1 MDPQEKVTKYVH
13 ENVSTML
20 RAGQPRF
27 DEEQGHWHV
36 PVLSDVGKR
45 AVVLGTYVLDRKL
58 HFVRNPVKQIMDR
71 LTDQLS
77 GEAVSGLDDAQGL
90 QAAGDNALGDTV
102 AAAKPLEEHAQDIGL
117 VDELTGLATPAA
129 FLIRLDQELER
140 LQRYEMP
147 FCIAFLDIENL
158 WDVNLKHGPLIADA
172 LVAQVA
178 KVVEGVL
185 RGSDVAAHWAGA
197 RFALLMQGPKEEVLI
212 GVERVLK
219 AVQSFQPVVRKGD
232 EPLPLS
238 AYIGGT
244 SCPRSD
250 PEAECTPPA
259 LVKEA
264 RGVLMAA
271 KASGD
276 TRVMFS

>member
-1 MDPQEKVTKYVH
+1 MDPREKVTKYVH

-27 DEEQGHWHV
+27 DEEQGYWHV

-45 AVVLGTYVLDRKL
+45 ARVLGTYVLDRKM

-77 GEAVSGLDDAQGL
+77 GEGIPGLDDEQEL
-90 QAAGDNALGDTV
+90 EDRGDNALGDTV
-102 AAAKPLEEHAQDIGL
+102 AALKPLEEHAQDLSL
-117 VDELTGLATPAA
+117 VDQLTGLATPAA

-140 LQRYEMP
+140 LQRYKMP

-158 WDVNLKHGPLIADA
+158 WDVNLAHGPLVADA

-178 KVVEGVL
+178 KIIEGVL
-185 RGSDVAAHWAGA
+185 RGGDVGAHWAGA
-197 RFALLMQGPKEEVLI
+197 RYALLMQGAKEEVLVGAQRI
-212 GVERVLK
+212 LD

-232 EPLPLS
+232 EPLQVA

-250 PEAECTPPA
+250 PDAEHTPPA

-276 TRVMFS
+276 KRLMFS

>member
-1 MDPQEKVTKYVH
+1 VEPSEKVTKYVH

-20 RAGQPRF
+20 RAGQARF
-27 DEEQGHWHV
+27 DDEQGYWHV

-77 GEAVSGLDDAQGL
+77 GENIGGGDQEGATGPGESELGETVSAP
-90 QAAGDNALGDTV
+90 
-102 AAAKPLEEHAQDIGL
+102 KPLEEHAQEISL
-117 VDELTGLATPAA
+117 VDQLTGLATPAA

-140 LQRYEMP
+140 LERYKMP
-147 FCIAFLDIENL
+147 FCVAFVDLEDL
-158 WDVNLKHGPLIADA
+158 WAVNLTHGPLVADA

-178 KVVEGVL
+178 KVIEGLL

-197 RFALLMQGPKEEVLI
+197 RFALLMQGSKEEVLV
-212 GVERVLK
+212 GAERVLGGIQ
-219 AVQSFQPVVRKGD
+219 AFQPVVRKGD
-232 EPLPLS
+232 PPLALS
-238 AYIGGT
+238 AYLGGT

-250 PEAECTPPA
+250 PDAETTPPA
-259 LVKEA
+259 LIKEA
-264 RGVLMAA
+264 RGVLMAT
-271 KASGD
+271 KASED
-276 TRVMFS
+276 KRIMFS

>member
-1 MDPQEKVTKYVH
+1 MEPQEKVTKYIH

-27 DEEQGHWHV
+27 DEEQGYWHV
-36 PVLSDVGKR
+36 PVLSDAGKR
-45 AVVLGTYVLDRKL
+45 AVVLGTFVLDRKL
-58 HFVRNPVKQIMDR
+58 HFVRNPVKQVMDR

-77 GEAVSGLDDAQGL
+77 GEAVGGLGEAEGL
-90 QAAGDNALGDTV
+90 AETGDSALGDAV
-102 AAAKPLEEHAQDIGL
+102 AAPKPLEEHAQDIGL

-129 FLIRLDQELER
+129 FLVRLDQELER
-140 LQRYEMP
+140 LERYKMP
-147 FCIAFLDIENL
+147 FCIAFVDIENL
-158 WDVNLKHGPLIADA
+158 WDVNLKHGPLVADA
-172 LVAQVA
+172 LVAQIARVI
-178 KVVEGVL
+178 EGVL

-197 RFALLMQGPKEEVLI
+197 RFALLMQGPKDEVLI
-212 GVERVLK
+212 GGERVLK
-219 AVQSFQPVVRKGD
+219 AVQSFQPIVRKGD
-232 EPLPLS
+232 EPLPVS

-250 PEAECTPPA
+250 PEAEHTPPA

-271 KASGD
+271 KASGE
-276 TRVMFS
+276 TRLMFS